1 MNHSIDDEYLQDC
14 ALIWGKPEL
23 TEKQCDHFRR
33 EFDKLIQV
41 NKGKSPL
48 SITFDGTKFLTWKEP
63 MEGLFHEILNAPN
76 RKKLYEKYRNTKN
89 SYGLH

>member
-41 NKGKSPL
+41 NKGKSTRRWQLPL
-48 SITFDGTKFLTWKEP
+48 RRPVPLLGILAPQPASGT
-63 MEGLFHEILNAPN
+63 HA
-76 RKKLYEKYRNTKN
+76 
-89 SYGLH
+89 